1 MGIFKSI
8 TFNKID
14 TIAIILF
21 AIYALLKGEITVF
34 YMLYLFWWQTLIHV
48 FVSTLKV
55 LFLKKNRAL
64 RPKLRKYFGENMF
77 LLFLYFIF
85 IVLFFGVV
93 MNHNIFP
100 LLQKNMMIL
109 FFQNWSFNL
118 NLIIFLVT
126 ALFFDKHYANDVKEF
141 TNAFF
146 PRNIVLHISIIIGAF
161 LHFFVVMKF
170 PNLFEG
176 ETLWGS
182 FIVTI
187 PFLILKTIFD
197 ISASPT
203 ELDEN

>member
-1 MGIFKSI
+1 MGILKSI

-21 AIYALLKGEITVF
+21 SIYALLKGEVTVF
-34 YMLYLFWWQTLIHV
+34 FMLYLFWWQTVIHV

-55 LFLKKNRAL
+55 LFLKKNREL
-64 RPKLRKYFGENMF
+64 RPKLKSYFGENMF

-85 IVLFFGVV
+85 IVLFFGFV
-93 MNHNIFP
+93 MNHDTYHLI
-100 LLQKNMMIL
+100 QKNMMVL
-109 FFQNWSFNL
+109 FFQSWSFNL
-118 NLIIFLVT
+118 NLIVFLISAV
-126 ALFFDKHYANDVKEF
+126 FFDKHYAQDVKEF

-161 LHFFVVMKF
+161 LHFFVVIKF

-182 FIVTI
+182 LIVTT

-197 ISASPT
+197 IYMSPT
-203 ELDEN
+203 ELVEN